1 MAVERKLVQESKRRL
16 LMREF
21 LARESARAGFGGCEI
36 KRTPLGLRIRL
47 VAERPGFVIGR
58 RGSTIQRITN
68 ELAEKFDLDDP
79 QIEVEEAEDPDL
91 NAQIAAQKM
100 AEALERG
107 WHFRRAGH
115 STVRRIMNSG
125 AKGCQI
131 ILTGKLTGSR
141 GRMEK
146 FTAGHIK
153 HCGEPAEEFMR
164 EGYAM
169 AKKKLG
175 TIGVQVKIM
184 APDAKLP
191 DDVTIVDADERPAS
205 AVDIHEEYVESQAEA
220 DKALEEIEEEAPIG
234 ADEDVPDSAGP
245 GLEEAD
251 EEADEAEEEAE
262 EAAEE
267 PEPEPEEAEEPT
279 PAVGEHELTD
289 ISGVGPATAET
300 LADEGYDVA
309 QIADASAEDL
319 TEVSGIGEKTAESI
333 KEATDELVE
342 GEP

>member
-1 MAVERKLVQESKRRL
+1 
-16 LMREF
+16 
-21 LARESARAGFGGCEI
+21 
-36 KRTPLGLRIRL
+36 
-47 VAERPGFVIGR
+47 
-58 RGSTIQRITN
+58 
-68 ELAEKFDLDDP
+68 
-79 QIEVEEAEDPDL
+79 
-91 NAQIAAQKM
+91 
-100 AEALERG
+100 
-107 WHFRRAGH
+107 
-115 STVRRIMNSG
+115 
-125 AKGCQI
+125 
-131 ILTGKLTGSR
+131 
-141 GRMEK
+141 
-146 FTAGHIK
+146 
-153 HCGEPAEEFMR
+153 
-164 EGYAM
+164 
-169 AKKKLG
+169 
-175 TIGVQVKIM
+175 M

-251 EEADEAEEEAE
+251 EEADEAEEDAE
-262 EAAEE
+262 EAAEEPEPE

-319 TEVSGIGEKTAESI
+319 TEVAGIGEKTAESI
-333 KEATDELVE
+333 KEATDELVG